1 MRRGG
6 LTGDGLIG
14 GDRLHPERFGHGGV
28 GQLTCLHVQ
37 TCLEVGIVGAG
48 GIGATLAN
56 AFGRYDYYFALAITI
71 VIVGVILFSEAVSGV
86 IRKRIQ

>member
-1 MRRGG
+1 M
-6 LTGDGLIG
+6 TGSLPADPHAALLPSEPGA
-14 GDRLHPERFGHGGV
+14 V
-28 GQLTCLHVQ
+28 
-37 TCLEVGIVGAG
+37 VGIVGAG

-56 AFGRYDYYFALAITI
+56 AFGRYDYDFALAITI